1 MRNIAFE
8 GASLAACSKELLI
21 LGLWIVGVYAIAF
34 KTFKWD

>member
-8 GASLAACSKELLI
+8 GANLSACLNELAI
-21 LGLWIVGVYAIAF
+21 LGIWAIVVYAIAF